1 VGASNDCRDVAAGS
15 KSAPPSLSAVIV
27 KLNATAFSSD
37 MLFKQLSGDPHW
49 VPQSK
54 FCNGIG
60 TNLGLYTHVMA
71 YSRDTFDAHLRSVLA
86 SVTAKPLTQQ
96 DIDGYLLG
104 VSVDNA
110 KKHKSGAAAAA
121 TSSQPATKTA
131 NVNRA
136 GEDTAKEL
144 APHAFGS
151 KATLADL
158 TPADVATLKEVY
170 RDDYAMLLSNAKY
183 LSSASSPGS

>member
-1 VGASNDCRDVAAGS
+1 MDVVPFAAGS
-15 KSAPPSLSAVIV
+15 KTAPPRLSVVIG
-27 KLNATAFSSD
+27 KLNATAFTSD
-37 MLFKQLSGDPHW
+37 MMFGKLPGDPHW

-60 TNLGLYTHVMA
+60 AHLGLYSHVMM

-86 SVTAKPLTQQ
+86 SVTANPLTQQ

-104 VSVDNA
+104 VSADNA
-110 KKHKSGAAAAA
+110 KKHKGGAAAAA
-121 TSSQPATKTA
+121 KAAAKAA
-131 NVNRA
+131 NVNVA
-136 GEDTAKEL
+136 GKDNAKKL

-183 LSSASSPGS
+183 LSSADN